1 MGPYKLEILSLFPQ
15 FFNVFGGDTILF
27 LVRVQPAAVNFW
39 FLTLISLNIQGY
51 LALLTVAYYFERFLH
66 QGLEKLSLN
75 DVSSF
80 VAQL

>member
-1 MGPYKLEILSLFPQ
+1 MVGLFLEQPSLPQ
-15 FFNVFGGDTILF
+15 FFNVFGGDKILF
-27 LVRVQPAAVNFW
+27 LVGVQPAAVDFW

-51 LALLTVAYYFERFLH
+51 LALLTVAYYFEGSLD

-75 DVSSF
+75 DVLSF